1 MSRNIFYASNT
12 QSELFPYNT
21 RTHFNQYV
29 DVHNLDYIK
38 QDDIEVAVK
47 SIAFDNTQS
56 IHILPTIEQPHI
68 MIVQEISEQEPYE

>member
-21 RTHFNQYV
+21 RTQFNQYI

-38 QDDIEVAVK
+38 QDDIEVAIK
-47 SIAFDNTQS
+47 SIAFDNT
-56 IHILPTIEQPHI
+56 
-68 MIVQEISEQEPYE
+68 